1 MDNLIKNKFQFSHTV
16 DELLLFDA
24 QLKSELKE
32 FMLYDGRFFSGSLQ
46 ILCQNEHLFTN
57 WINLERH
64 VCQKKLDMMFISSPI
79 GNLEETGSLN
89 LLNADRRSSDVW
101 CCDYSDV
108 DKMKPPHC
116 AESFMSMIK
125 AITDRFSELPYQS
138 KKLKFVSLQVE
149 LINDFHLRICQIVR
163 DEAKSPFGKTYL
175 GALNAVNYVINILDE
190 WKNSTVWALSNE

>member
-1 MDNLIKNKFQFSHTV
+1 LDNLIKNKFQFSHTV